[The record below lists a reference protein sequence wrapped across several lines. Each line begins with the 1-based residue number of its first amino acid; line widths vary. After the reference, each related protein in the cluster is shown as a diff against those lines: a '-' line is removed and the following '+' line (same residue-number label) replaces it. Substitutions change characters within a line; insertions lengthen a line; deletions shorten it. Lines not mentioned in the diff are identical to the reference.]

1 MDSALS
7 PLLVG
12 VTLGSAFV
20 YSVVAA
26 ADAAMSEL
34 SPSRLAVLHEQLEGS
49 SKEQLG
55 RFVGAPAKVQGRWL
69 AARALCSV
77 VASVGVYRLLEG
89 VEERPA
95 FWKAAGAGVVLLLLL
110 SEMSTALARA
120 RPAVVGPA
128 LLAALRPL
136 ELLLIPLADPLSWVG
151 RGVGQMVSGAARDE
165 AEPKLAEAEME
176 HMVEDAAKAG
186 QIEPEPAEMI
196 RNVLDLKD
204 LTVRDVMVPRIK
216 IVAIEAETSLREV
229 TEIVAREEHSRYP
242 VYAQVI
248 DNVVGLLYAKDL
260 LPLITRG
267 GLEGKTLREVMRAP
281 VNFVPDTQPV
291 ATVLRDMRARRQ
303 HMAVLVDEFGGVSG
317 LVTLEDLLER
327 IVGDIRDEYD
337 PEEAPIQD
345 LGNGRLLVDAALS
358 LADLSVYLGME
369 IAGEGDY
376 GSLGGL
382 LMHEAGRVP
391 AVGDSV
397 VASGLEC
404 IVRDGDAKRLL
415 KIEIVRP
422 PSSIG
427 PPSQQMPAI

>member
-7 PLLVG
+7 PLLVV
-12 VTLGSAFV
+12 VTLGSALV

-34 SPSRLAVLHEQLEGS
+34 SPSRLAALHEQTDGPHREQIRRFLE
-49 SKEQLG
+49 E
-55 RFVGAPAKVQGRWL
+55 PARIHGRWL
-69 AARALCSV
+69 AARAFFGV
-77 VASVGVYRLLEG
+77 TVAVGVQRLLEQLG
-89 VEERPA
+89 GEPP
-95 FWKAAGAGVVLLLLL
+95 FWQAVAAGVLLLLLL
-110 SEMSTALARA
+110 SEITTGLARVRSVA
-120 RPAVVGPA
+120 VGPA
-128 LLAALRPL
+128 LLSLLRPVEWL
-136 ELLLIPLADPLSWVG
+136 MAPLADPLSWVG
-151 RGVGQMVSGAARDE
+151 RGVGRAVAGGASVEGA
-165 AEPKLAEAEME
+165 PKLAEAEVE
-176 HMVEDAAKAG
+176 HMVEDAAKTG

-204 LTVRDVMVPRIK
+204 LIVRDVMVPRIK
-216 IVAIEAETSLREV
+216 IVAIEADTSLTEV

-260 LPLITRG
+260 LPLSARG
-267 GLEGKTLREVMRAP
+267 ALEGKSLREVMRVP

-291 ATVLRDMRARRQ
+291 ATVLRDMRSRRQ

-345 LGNGRLLVDAALS
+345 LGNGRLLVDASVS
-358 LADLSVYLGME
+358 LTDLSAYLGAE
-369 IAGEGDY
+369 IANEGDY

-391 AVGDSV
+391 AVGDSI

-422 PSSIG
+422 PPSSG
-427 PPSQQMPAI
+427 TPSQQIPVV